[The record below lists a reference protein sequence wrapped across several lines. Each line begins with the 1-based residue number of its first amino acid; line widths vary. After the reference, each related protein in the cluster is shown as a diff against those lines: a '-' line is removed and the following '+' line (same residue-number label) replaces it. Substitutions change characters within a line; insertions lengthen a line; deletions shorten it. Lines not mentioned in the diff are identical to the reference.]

1 MFNCRTCRLQHHQ
14 KSIRV
19 LRFVSLW
26 LICCFINLGQCHSE
40 TRHGSK
46 VTSPHIHVYSCH
58 ITDWL
63 YALQWRSMSAIASQ
77 IAGKSTI
84 YSTACSWK
92 QRRKKPIKTSHHWP
106 FVRGIYRW
114 TVDSAHKWSVK
125 QIMVSMSCHHVFFFS
140 ASRCHLDEAIKLYFP
155 LGFLGLHHFYLRRP
169 HWGLLYFF
177 TAGLFFAGWLADI
190 CRLKSLVK
198 EANIKFDQLKT
209 NLAEIQNRKR
219 GGDSP
224 MAEGSV
230 LMHPQ
235 ILDSSGV
242 LKGPRFPIT
251 SLHAEPKTLSVGFSS
266 APASTISVVT
276 ITGKRMV
283 TWWDKN
289 KMAAIC
295 RRYFQMHLSERKC
308 LVKFQ
313 QEWGYTCQKVSI
325 G

>member
-1 MFNCRTCRLQHHQ
+1 MLNHWLPVCIAMTKHERHCVSNRWQVNNIFN
-14 KSIRV
+14 
-19 LRFVSLW
+19 SLFMKTTKEKAHNNFAS
-26 LICCFINLGQCHSE
+26 LALCEGNLPVNDGFC
-40 TRHGSK
+40 
-46 VTSPHIHVYSCH
+46 
-58 ITDWL
+58 
-63 YALQWRSMSAIASQ
+63 SQ
-77 IAGKSTI
+77 
-84 YSTACSWK
+84 
-92 QRRKKPIKTSHHWP
+92 
-106 FVRGIYRW
+106 
-114 TVDSAHKWSVK
+114 
-125 QIMVSMSCHHVFFFS
+125 MVSKTDNRFYVMSSCFFS
-140 ASRCHLDEAIKLYFP
+140 SSRCHLDEAIKLYFP

-242 LKGPRFPIT
+242 LKGPRFPVT

-276 ITGKRMV
+276 ITGKKMV

-295 RRYFQMHLSERKC
+295 KRYFQMHFS
-308 LVKFQ
+308 
-313 QEWGYTCQKVSI
+313 
-325 G
+325 